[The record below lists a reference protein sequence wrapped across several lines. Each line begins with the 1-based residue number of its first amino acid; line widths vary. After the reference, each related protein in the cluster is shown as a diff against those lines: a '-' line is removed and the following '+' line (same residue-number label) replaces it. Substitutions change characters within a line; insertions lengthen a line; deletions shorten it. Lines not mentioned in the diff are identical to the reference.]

1 MMVLDILTEA
11 YTMADR
17 LSGRRIWITGI
28 SSGIG
33 QATAQRCVA
42 EGASVA
48 GFDLQEPGEVFWK
61 EIEAGA
67 SQSFFMA
74 GDVEDQDALERFAAG
89 ASEVLGGVDGLV
101 NCAGIGGGGPV
112 HLVQPDDWARVLG
125 VNLTGTFLACK
136 HALPRMLD
144 GGGGSI
150 VNIASIEGIEGFEG
164 GSVYNASKGG
174 VILLTRNMAMD
185 YARRGIRVNCVCPG
199 FIETPLLN
207 EVLGMEQMVP
217 IRDRIADAHQLGRFG
232 RPEEVANGI
241 LFLLSEEASFITG
254 HSLVVDGGFT
264 AGHRFGLSSM
274 MGLD

>member
-1 MMVLDILTEA
+1 MMAGKLD
-11 YTMADR
+11 
-17 LSGRRIWITGI
+17 GRRIWITGI

-33 QATAQRCVA
+33 QACAQRCVA

-48 GFDLQEPGEVFWK
+48 GFDLQEPGEAFWK
-61 EIEAGA
+61 EVEAGA
-67 SQSFFMA
+67 KQSFFMQ
-74 GDVEDQDALERFAAG
+74 GDVEDEEALTNFAAK
-89 ASEVLGGVDGLV
+89 ASEALGGADGLV

-112 HLVQPDDWARVLG
+112 HLVESKDWARVLG

-136 HALPRMLD
+136 KTLPVMLE

-185 YARRGIRVNCVCPG
+185 YARKGIRVNCVCPG
-199 FIETPLLN
+199 FIETPLLA
-207 EVLGMEQMVP
+207 EVLGMEEMST

-232 RPEEVANGI
+232 QPEEVSNGI
-241 LFLLSEEASFITG
+241 VFLLSEEASFITG
-254 HSLVVDGGFT
+254 HPLVVDGGFT